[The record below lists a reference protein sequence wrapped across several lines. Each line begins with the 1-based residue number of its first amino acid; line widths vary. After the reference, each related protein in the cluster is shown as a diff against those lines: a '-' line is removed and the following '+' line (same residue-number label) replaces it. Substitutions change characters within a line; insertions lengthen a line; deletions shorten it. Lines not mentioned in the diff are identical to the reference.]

1 MEAQRF
7 LLIFGFPEV
16 RKSFSFAHCCVLST
30 AESLACGVNGCLLR
44 GSVSFDRM
52 G

>member
-16 RKSFSFAHCCVLST
+16 KKGFCFAHCCVLST
-30 AESLACGVNGCLLR
+30 AESLACGVDGCLLR
-44 GSVSFDRM
+44 VSMSFDRT

>member
-16 RKSFSFAHCCVLST
+16 KKGFCFAHCCVLST
-30 AESLACGVNGCLLR
+30 AESLACGVEGCLLR
-44 GSVSFDRM
+44 VSMSFDRT